1 MTSNR
6 IDIYILIRYNFKNK
20 KDYVSD
26 YNSYD

>member
-6 IDIYILIRYNFKNK
+6 MNIYIKRYNFKNK